1 MATTTSDSPVRRGT
15 TGVVENGI
23 KKKLCDDGDDDVK
36 MKKIRSKTDQ
46 KNIIINEDRGGPR
59 IQLATPKQQSNS

>member
-23 KKKLCDDGDDDVK
+23 KKKLCDEWCDGDGDGDGDDVK
-36 MKKIRSKTDQ
+36 MKKIRSKKL
-46 KNIIINEDRGGPR
+46 KNWSN
-59 IQLATPKQQSNS
+59 QSL